1 MIFLELDELL
11 HIAERTLGGPPAI
24 RDRGLLQAALARP
37 QASAFGEDA
46 YPTIHEKAAAL
57 LHSVARNHALIDGN
71 KRLALAAVIAFYGLN
86 GLRLQLTNEQAY
98 QLVIRVARGELDD
111 VPSITR
117 ELDAGT
123 APPAQ
128 SLRSPARSVQ

>member
-1 MIFLELDELL
+1 MIFLEFDELL

-98 QLVIRVARGELDD
+98 RLVMRVAQGELDD
-111 VPSITR
+111 VPSIAQ
-117 ELDAGT
+117 ELDPGT
-123 APPAQ
+123 APPA
-128 SLRSPARSVQ
+128 